1 MYSDNGGCYGGIRLL
16 VLLIFF
22 AMFANN
28 GGDGGIFGNGGNR
41 SASTAAATDALIQQS
56 NMRSEVAGIAS
67 RQDWHGQLLG
77 GAVQGI
83 ERTRDAV
90 AALDTKLCQE
100 ANNRAQQINALSN
113 QLQSCCCDF
122 QHQLDL
128 TNRGIIDAKND
139 VLNVIQQNKYEA
151 LQNENKSL
159 KAALALKDANCARD
173 AQTDRIIDAVQGRS
187 CCNTY
192 QQESIHVLHRIAE
205 GISGLQA
212 SQTAQSATLAQILAK
227 VNEPATTTTP
237 AA

>member
-1 MYSDNGGCYGGIRLL
+1 MYSDNGGCYGGIGLL

-41 SASTAAATDALIQQS
+41 SASTAAATDALTQQS
-56 NMRSEVAGIAS
+56 
-67 RQDWHGQLLG
+67 
-77 GAVQGI
+77 
-83 ERTRDAV
+83 
-90 AALDTKLCQE
+90 
-100 ANNRAQQINALSN
+100 
-113 QLQSCCCDF
+113 
-122 QHQLDL
+122 
-128 TNRGIIDAKND
+128 
-139 VLNVIQQNKYEA
+139 KYEA